1 MRRSRNF
8 IAVVLAVCSLT
19 IAVPAKSGSSSD
31 APVLLLARAVEASAM
46 GAVANAWFSALT
58 ESHYRLRLQPL
69 DNIEVLSIDKLREAV
84 PGFENY
90 GRSVAQETLLSSA
103 RSLGATH
110 ILTHNYEIDNEQ
122 GSVYYYVEV
131 FTAKD
136 NDIVLTFEK
145 SFPLGELGANL
156 DECAQLLLEKLD
168 IEIPAELSK
177 TMKTGLL
184 SGDVRSL
191 QMLGTAIFEAQE
203 LPPARAAAGFLKV
216 TQRDQKTALAYY
228 EAAQRFAQVPDYGKT
243 AQMLDHLVVRRN
255 FGYPE
260 LYAQLSKYYR
270 LGKSYERALHVIS
283 RAEKEG
289 WSTLELALEKAQ
301 VLEKTGN
308 TAKAV
313 EAYEKVLSIDPDQPD
328 ALLLMARRNRI
339 DKKYS
344 AAAAKADR
352 LIKQGKHQ
360 GEAYREKGLALF
372 AQKKYDAAESAL
384 LQASKKLEQDPEISV
399 ALGELYAKKKKHL
412 KAAQYYEKA
421 LQGMPNNLE
430 VLLNVATSYREA
442 DRPQDALAVLAKNQ
456 KHFYTSKE
464 VIREMG
470 LLEFEMRDTAN
481 ARKHLE
487 ASVNLTPP
495 DGRVFLYLGDIYAAA
510 KETDKAITM
519 YEKAEG
525 LVDDKLKPR
534 AALAKLFLASKQP
547 DKARTYLQKILAAK
561 ASYPEANLMMADV
574 LYGKKQYKQALKY
587 YLNERKYH
595 GNTAPVQ
602 KGVALCYYGLDDL
615 PNAGLGFRKLV
626 DIDPKDGEAYHY
638 LADINLRLGK
648 LDEVR
653 TYISQ
658 AEVLGK
664 KDPSLYLRLAKAYE
678 AKKQYGK
685 AADAYQS
692 NIKAVAKNEEAW
704 IGLGRV
710 HERADNDSLAAN
722 AYYQAYTLNPQK
734 HDSYLAK
741 AGHIL
746 YESGKKQRAAQLYQE
761 FISKGHSDPKV
772 NVNMARMKFA
782 RKKHREVISLLAGL
796 KGSEAD
802 DVDVL
807 RMLAESYA
815 ATKKTSE
822 ALIYA
827 KKLAAKK
834 PKDRD
839 ALELAAISYEKA
851 GDLKN
856 AASMYRRYLQLP
868 KTAKHQEYAYHLA
881 ELLVKAKQ
889 SSLAAQQYKKNI
901 ARYPS
906 DYRNHTDLG
915 ELLLQMN
922 QYTNATK
929 LLAHSAQRS
938 DAPPKLNLVLA
949 KAYAKLGKEAQA
961 AGSYERYLA
970 KEQTDSTAWYE
981 LGSIY
986 YSEKAYQ
993 KAVKPLTRASVLM
1006 PKNSEVLY
1014 KLGMSLFQ
1022 VKKLREAVD
1031 PLSKV
1036 LLARPKDK
1044 KVLTALTTCYRTLN
1058 DTAQLI
1064 ATLQKRV
1071 AIEPGNYALSNELG
1085 KLLMKKGD
1093 IQSAISTLEQ
1103 ASRAKPSDVG
1113 LHMQLASLYGRVK
1126 DSRNQLVHIDAA
1138 LSHAPKN
1145 ADVTF
1150 EKAHFHLMN
1159 NQPVEAKKYL
1169 KKTIELNS
1177 KHVRALAL
1185 YGSMLKGER
1194 KYRQAYEHFSKAVK
1208 YAPKSTEYMLQ
1219 MAQCAHMT
1227 GKNDLALKVV
1237 TKALQIEP
1245 SDPKLMQWAGVF
1257 YLKDNKEE
1265 KAEMMLRRA
1274 LELDRN
1280 CKICDEYL
1288 GQIYL
1293 ARGEFE
1299 SATRHLET
1307 ALRTNSGRNDN
1318 VMVKL
1323 ARALLMKGEGDRAQ
1337 DLCNKAL
1344 AINPQNDEALYLLC
1358 DIYIDKGAISNAE
1371 GILRRNKGTRTSG
1384 WIYLAQGRIH
1394 EAKGDVGS
1402 AMSSYKLASRV
1413 LPNNADMQMGLGRVY
1428 LARKNWSK
1436 AIQAFGMASALEPSN
1451 PKIFVGMGKAYLGQG
1466 DLRSAREFF
1475 AEAARIQPAQEDA
1488 HFMMGIVEAKEGDH
1502 AAAVRAIKT
1511 GLRYA
1516 PESGRLLLL
1525 LGQQYEAVKEYEDA
1539 LDAFDDAA
1547 KHDSRLAARA
1557 YKEMGDIYF
1566 RKKDARNAK
1575 KYYEKHLDAGGNDP
1589 SAKQALRKLN

>member
-1 MRRSRNF
+1 MRRLK
-8 IAVVLAVCSLT
+8 ACVVVVLAVCSLT
-19 IAVPAKSGSSSD
+19 VAAPAKGGSSD

-69 DNIEVLSIDKLREAV
+69 DGIEVPAVDKLREAV

-90 GRSVAQETLLSSA
+90 GRSVAQETLLNSA

-110 ILTHNYEIDNEQ
+110 IMTHNYEIDAEQ

-131 FTAKD
+131 FTAEN

-145 SFPLGELGANL
+145 SFPLGTLGENL
-156 DECAQLLLEKLD
+156 DACVQSLLEKLG
-168 IEIPAELSK
+168 ITIPAKLAK
-177 TMKTGLL
+177 TMKTPLL
-184 SGDVRSL
+184 SGDPRNL

-203 LPPARAAAGFLKV
+203 LPPARAAEGFLKV
-216 TQRDQKTALAYY
+216 TQRDPKMALAHY
-228 EAAQRFAQVPDYGKT
+228 EAAQRFAQIPDYTKT
-243 AQMLDHLVVRRN
+243 AQMLDHLVVQRN

-289 WSTLELALEKAQ
+289 WNTLEIALEKAQ
-301 VLEKTGN
+301 ILEKTGN

-313 EAYEKVLSIDPDQPD
+313 EAYEQVLSIDPDQPD
-328 ALLLMARRNRI
+328 ALLLMARRNRL
-339 DKKYS
+339 DKKYA

-352 LIKQGKHQ
+352 LIKQGHHQ

-384 LQASKKLEQDPEISV
+384 LLASKQLKDDPEISV
-399 ALGELYAKKKKHL
+399 ALGELYANKKEHL
-412 KAAQYYEKA
+412 KAAQHYEKA

-430 VLLNVATSYREA
+430 VLLNVAKSYSKA
-442 DRPQDALAVLAKNQ
+442 KRPQDALAVLVKNQ

-487 ASVNLTPP
+487 ASVSLTPP

-510 KETDKAITM
+510 KETDKAISM

-525 LVDDKLKPR
+525 LVEDKLKPR
-534 AALAKLFLASKQP
+534 AALAKLYLAAKQP
-547 DKARTYLQKILAAK
+547 DKAQTYLQKILAEK
-561 ASYPEANLMMADV
+561 ASYPEANLLMADV
-574 LYGKKQYKQALKY
+574 LYEKKQYKQALKY
-587 YLNERKYH
+587 YLNERKFH

-602 KGVALCYYGLDDL
+602 KGVALCYYGLEDL
-615 PNAGLGFRKLV
+615 PNAGLGLRKL
-626 DIDPKDGEAYHY
+626 IELDPKDAQAYHS
-638 LADINLRLGK
+638 LAEVNLRLGK

-664 KDPSLYLRLAKAYE
+664 KDPALYLQLAKAYE
-678 AKKQYGK
+678 AHKQYSK
-685 AADAYQS
+685 AAEAYQS
-692 NIKAVAKNEEAW
+692 NIKAVPKNEEAW

-710 HERADNDSLAAN
+710 HERAKKDSLAAQ
-722 AYYQAYTLNPQK
+722 AYYQAYSLNPQK

-746 YESGKKQRAAQLYQE
+746 YKAGSKARAAQIYQE
-761 FISKGHSDPKV
+761 FISKGHADPKV
-772 NVNMARMKFA
+772 NVNMATMKFA
-782 RKKHREVISLLAGL
+782 QKQHQEVITLLSGL
-796 KGSEAD
+796 KSPEAD

-807 RMLAESYA
+807 RMLAKSYA
-815 ATKKTSE
+815 ATNKSAE
-822 ALIYA
+822 ALLSA
-827 KKLAAKK
+827 KKLVAKK
-834 PKDRD
+834 PKDKD
-839 ALELAAISYEKA
+839 ALELAAVSYEKA

-856 AASMYRRYLQLP
+856 AAAMYRQYLQLP
-868 KTAKHQEYAYHLA
+868 KTSKHQEYAYHLA
-881 ELLVKAKQ
+881 QLLVQAKQ
-889 SSLAAQQYKKNI
+889 GSLAAQQYQKNI
-901 ARYPS
+901 TQYPT
-906 DYRNHTDLG
+906 DYRNHKDLG

-929 LLAHSAQRS
+929 LLARPAARS
-938 DAPPKLNLVLA
+938 DAPPQLNLVLA
-949 KAYAKLGKEAQA
+949 KAYTKLGKKAQA
-961 AGSYERYLA
+961 AASYERYLS

-986 YSEKAYQ
+986 YGEKAYQ
-993 KAVKPLTRASVLM
+993 KAVQPLTRASVLM
-1006 PKNSEVLY
+1006 PKNSDVLY
-1014 KLGMSLFQ
+1014 KLGMSLYH

-1036 LLARPKDK
+1036 LLAKPKDK
-1044 KVLTALTTCYRTLN
+1044 KVLSALTECHRTLN

-1071 AIEPGNYALSNELG
+1071 AVEPGNYDLSNELG
-1085 KLLMKKGD
+1085 NLLMAKGD
-1093 IQSAISTLEQ
+1093 VQSAISTLEQ

-1126 DSRNQLVHIDAA
+1126 DTRNQQVHIDAA

-1159 NQPVEAKKYL
+1159 NQPVDAKKYL
-1169 KKTIELNS
+1169 KKTIDLNA

-1185 YGSMLKGER
+1185 YGSMLKGEK
-1194 KYRQAYEHFSKAVK
+1194 KYRQAYEHFSQAVK

-1219 MAQCAHMT
+1219 MAQCAHLT

-1237 TKALQIEP
+1237 TKALQIDP

-1265 KAEMMLRRA
+1265 KAELMLRRA

-1280 CKICDEYL
+1280 CGVCDEYL

-1293 ARGEFE
+1293 AKGEFE
-1299 SATRHLET
+1299 SAIQHLET
-1307 ALRTNSGRNDN
+1307 ALRNTNGRNDN

-1323 ARALLMKGEGDRAQ
+1323 ARAVLMKGEADRAQ

-1358 DIYIDKGAISNAE
+1358 DVYIDKGAVANAE
-1371 GILRRNKGTRTSG
+1371 GILSRNKGTRTSG

-1394 EAKGDVGS
+1394 EAKGDIGS

-1413 LPNNADMQMGLGRVY
+1413 LPNNADMQMGLGRLY
-1428 LARKNWSK
+1428 LARKSWSD

-1466 DLRSAREFF
+1466 DMRSAREFF
-1475 AEAARIQPAQEDA
+1475 AEAARIQPAQEEA

-1502 AAAVRAIKT
+1502 AGAVRAIKT

-1525 LGQQYEAVKEYEDA
+1525 LGQQYQAVKEYEDA
-1539 LDAFDDAA
+1539 IDAFDDAA

-1566 RKKDARNAK
+1566 NQKDARNAK

-1589 SAKQALRKLN
+1589 AVKQALRKLD

>member
-1 MRRSRNF
+1 MRRSIKS
-8 IAVVLAVCSLT
+8 IAVVFALCSMI
-19 IAVPAKSGSSSD
+19 IAAPSKSGSSE

-46 GAVANAWFSALT
+46 GAVANAWFSALA
-58 ESHYRLRLQPL
+58 ESYYRLRLQPL
-69 DNIEVLSIDKLREAV
+69 DGIEVLPVDKLRETV
-84 PGFENY
+84 PGFENF
-90 GRSVAQETLLSSA
+90 GRSVAQETLLNSA

-110 ILTHNYEIDNEQ
+110 ILTHNYEIDHEQ

-145 SFPLGELGANL
+145 SFPLGELGNNL
-156 DECAQLLLEKLD
+156 DACTNMLLEKLNVKV
-168 IEIPAELSK
+168 PPKLSK
-177 TMKTGLL
+177 TMKTPLL
-184 SGDVRSL
+184 SGDARSL
-191 QMLGTAIFEAQE
+191 QMLGAAIFEAQE
-203 LPPARAAAGFLKV
+203 LPPARAAEGFMRV
-216 TQRDQKTALAYY
+216 TQRDVKMALAYY
-228 EAAQRFAQVPDYGKT
+228 EAAQRYAQVPDYTKT
-243 AQMLDHLVVRRN
+243 AQMLDHLVVQRN

-270 LGKSYERALHVIS
+270 LGKSYERALHAIS

-289 WSTLELALEKAQ
+289 WNTLEIALEKAQ
-301 VLEKTGN
+301 ILEKTGN

-313 EAYEKVLSIDPDQPD
+313 EAYQQVLSINPNQPD
-328 ALLLMARRNRI
+328 ALLLMSRRNRI
-339 DKKYS
+339 DKKY
-344 AAAAKADR
+344 AEAAAKADR
-352 LIKQGKHQ
+352 LIKQGQHL

-372 AQKKYDAAESAL
+372 AQKKYDAAETAL
-384 LQASKKLEQDPEISV
+384 LEAAKRLKDDAEINV
-399 ALGELYAKKKKHL
+399 ALGELYAKKKAHL
-412 KAAQYYEKA
+412 KAAQHYEKA

-430 VLLNVATSYREA
+430 VLLNVAKSYRQA
-442 DRPQDALAVLAKNQ
+442 KRPQDALAVLVKNQ

-464 VIREMG
+464 VTREIG
-470 LLEFEMRDTAN
+470 LLEFEMRDTAS

-510 KETDKAITM
+510 KETDKAIAM

-525 LVDDKLKPR
+525 LVEDKLKPR
-534 AALAKLFLASKQP
+534 AALAKLYLTAKQP
-547 DKARTYLQKILAAK
+547 DKAQAYLQKILAVK
-561 ASYPEANLMMADV
+561 ASYPEANLMMADI
-574 LYGKKQYKQALKY
+574 LLGKKQYKQALKY
-587 YLNERKYH
+587 YLNERKFH

-602 KGVALCYYGLDDL
+602 KGVALCYYGLEDL

-626 DIDPKDGEAYHY
+626 EIDPKDGEAYDY
-638 LADINLRLGK
+638 LAEISLKLGK

-664 KDPSLYLRLAKAYE
+664 KDPSLYLQLAKAYE
-678 AKKQYGK
+678 AGKQYSK

-692 NIKAVAKNEEAW
+692 NIKAVPKNEEAW

-710 HERADNDSLAAN
+710 YERAKKDSLAAQ

-734 HDSYLAK
+734 HEEYLGK

-746 YESGKKQRAAQLYQE
+746 HKSGNKARAAQIYQE
-761 FISKGHSDPKV
+761 FLSKGHADPKV
-772 NVNMARMKFA
+772 SVNMARMAFDQ
-782 RKKHREVISLLAGL
+782 KKYQDVISLLSGL
-796 KGSEAD
+796 KGAEAD

-827 KKLAAKK
+827 KKLVAKK
-834 PKDRD
+834 PKDKD
-839 ALELAAISYEKA
+839 ALELAAESYEKA

-868 KTAKHQEYAYHLA
+868 KTSKHQEYAYHLA
-881 ELLVKAKQ
+881 QLLVEAKQ
-889 SSLAAQQYKKNI
+889 GSLAAQQYKKNI
-901 ARYPS
+901 AEYPS
-906 DYRNHTDLG
+906 DYRNHKDLG

-929 LLAHSAQRS
+929 LLARPAARS
-938 DAPPKLNLVLA
+938 DAPPQLNLVLA
-949 KAYAKLGKEAQA
+949 KAYTKLGKKAQA
-961 AGSYERYLA
+961 AASYERYLS
-970 KEQTDSTAWYE
+970 KEQSDSSAWHA

-986 YSEKAYQ
+986 YGEKAYQ

-1006 PKNSEVLY
+1006 PKNSDVLY
-1014 KLGMSLFQ
+1014 KLGMSLYYT
-1022 VKKLREAVD
+1022 KKLREAVD

-1036 LLARPKDK
+1036 LLTKSKDK
-1044 KVLTALTTCYRTLN
+1044 KVLSALTECYRSLN

-1071 AIEPGNYALSNELG
+1071 SVEPGNYDLSNELG
-1085 KLLMKKGD
+1085 NLLMAKGD

-1103 ASRAKPSDVG
+1103 ASRAKPSDIG
-1113 LHMQLASLYGRVK
+1113 LHMQLASLYGRIK
-1126 DSRNQLVHIDAA
+1126 DTRNQLVHIDAA

-1145 ADVTF
+1145 PDVAF

-1169 KKTIELNS
+1169 KKTIDLNP

-1185 YGSMLKGER
+1185 HGSMLKGEK
-1194 KYRQAYEHFSKAVK
+1194 KYRQAYEHFSQAVK

-1237 TKALQIEP
+1237 TKALQLDP
-1245 SDPKLMQWAGVF
+1245 SDPGLMQWAGVF

-1265 KAEMMLRRA
+1265 KAELMLRRA
-1274 LELDRN
+1274 LEIDKN
-1280 CKICDEYL
+1280 CGVCDEYL

-1299 SATRHLET
+1299 AATQHLET
-1307 ALRTNSGRNDN
+1307 ALRKGDGRNDN

-1323 ARALLMKGEGDRAQ
+1323 ARALLMKGEADRAQ

-1344 AINPQNDEALYLLC
+1344 AINMQNDEALYLLC
-1358 DIYIDKGAISNAE
+1358 DIYIDRGGISNAE
-1371 GILRRNKGTRTSG
+1371 QILSRNKGTRTSG

-1394 EAKGDVGS
+1394 EAKGDIAS

-1413 LPNNADMQMGLGRVY
+1413 LPSNADMQMGLGRVY
-1428 LARKNWSK
+1428 LARKNWSE

-1466 DLRSAREFF
+1466 DMRSAKEFF
-1475 AEAARIQPAQEDA
+1475 AEAARIQPAQEEA
-1488 HFMMGIVEAKEGDH
+1488 HFMMGLVAAKEGEP

-1516 PESGRLLLL
+1516 PESGRLNYL
-1525 LGQQYEAVKEYEDA
+1525 LGQQYEAVKEHDDA
-1539 LDAFDDAA
+1539 LEAYEDAA
-1547 KHDSRLAARA
+1547 KHDPKLAAKA

-1566 RKKDARNAK
+1566 SRKDARNAK
-1575 KYYEKHLDAGGNDP
+1575 KYYERHLDAGGKDP
-1589 SAKQALRKLN
+1589 AVKQALRKLN